1 MNAAS
6 IPASKWPKQRPELS
20 QEQRRIMR
28 AWYDYWLPLLNQ
40 RFGLVGK
47 FNRNFALRSGSRG
60 LKTLE
65 IGVGEG
71 RHAELEAS
79 DNYYGIELTPGFMQY
94 RTRMV
99 AADAEIGIPFQ
110 SNSFDRVLAIHVLEH
125 LANLPAALKE
135 VSRVLRPGGVFSVV
149 IPCEGGIGYSIGRNL
164 SVRPI
169 FEKRFGK
176 NYDWMIA
183 YDHVNTAHEVLAE
196 LRARFQLTRATYFP
210 LRVPVVD
217 ANLCIGLEM
226 STLSPGTA

>member
-1 MNAAS
+1 MNGALSAA
-6 IPASKWPKQRPELS
+6 KWPKQRPELS

-40 RFGLVGK
+40 RFGMVGK
-47 FNRNFALRSGSRG
+47 FNHNFALRSSNRG

-79 DNYYGIELTPGFMQY
+79 ENYYGIELTPGFMQY

-99 AADAEIGIPFQ
+99 AADAEKGIPFQ

-125 LANLPAALKE
+125 LANLPAALEE
-135 VSRVLRPGGVFSVV
+135 VNRVLRPGGVFSVV

-164 SVRPI
+164 SVRPV
-169 FEKRFGK
+169 FEKKFGK

-183 YDHVNTAHEVLAE
+183 YDHINAAHEVLAE
-196 LRARFQLTRATYFP
+196 LRARFLVTRTTYFP

-226 STLSPGTA
+226 SRLATEAA

>member
-1 MNAAS
+1 MNTGSTPTA
-6 IPASKWPKQRPELS
+6 KWPKQRPELS
-20 QEQRRIMR
+20 QEQRQIMR
-28 AWYDYWLPLLNQ
+28 AWYDYWLPLLNK

-47 FNRNFALRSGSRG
+47 FNHNFALRTGNRG

-79 DNYYGIELTPGFMQY
+79 ENYYGIELTPDFMQY
-94 RTRMV
+94 RARMV
-99 AADAEIGIPFQ
+99 AADAEKGIPFQ

-125 LANLPAALKE
+125 LANLPAALQE
-135 VSRVLRPGGVFSVV
+135 VSRVMRPGGIFSVV

-164 SVRPI
+164 SVRPV
-169 FEKRFGK
+169 FEKKFGK

-183 YDHVNTAHEVLAE
+183 YDHINTAVEVLAE
-196 LRARFQLTRATYFP
+196 LRARFRVTTTTYFP
-210 LRVPVVD
+210 LKVPMVD

-226 STLSPGTA
+226 FRRGC